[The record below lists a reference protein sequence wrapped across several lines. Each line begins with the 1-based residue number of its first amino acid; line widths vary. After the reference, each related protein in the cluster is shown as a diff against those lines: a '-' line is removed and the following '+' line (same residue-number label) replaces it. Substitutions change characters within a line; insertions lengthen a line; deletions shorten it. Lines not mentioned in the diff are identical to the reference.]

1 MRGPVRPYSRR
12 TMARPPSSA
21 PRGPIALATVVLAS
35 VALLACSDGTTDPA
49 GGDGSDAAVEDYAAE
64 LAAACTAADA
74 ALDALPSPPEEI
86 SPDDFAGEVARV
98 LEEEAEAARLLRPPD
113 DLADDHRAF
122 VRNTDDQVRAWRTVA
137 ETVGTDPD
145 AMSELSTQILELSLG
160 RDDLSTEMGV
170 DACRRDDR

>member
-1 MRGPVRPYSRR
+1 
-12 TMARPPSSA
+12 MARPLSSGA
-21 PRGPIALATVVLAS
+21 RRPITLATVALAS
-35 VALLACSDGTTDPA
+35 VVLAACIDDS
-49 GGDGSDAAVEDYAAE
+49 GGDLSGAASDAAAESYAADLE
-64 LAAACTAADA
+64 AACTAADA
-74 ALDALPSPPEEI
+74 ALDALPNPPEEI
-86 SPDDFAGEVARV
+86 APDDFAGEVARV
-98 LEEEAEAARLLRPPD
+98 LEEEAEAARRLRPPD

>member
-1 MRGPVRPYSRR
+1 M
-12 TMARPPSSA
+12 
-21 PRGPIALATVVLAS
+21 ALASLT
-35 VALLACSDGTTDPA
+35 LLACSDPAGDPA
-49 GGDGSDAAVEDYAAE
+49 GGDGSDAAVEDYATD

-86 SPDDFAGEVARV
+86 APDDFAGEVARV
-98 LEEEAEAARLLRPPD
+98 LEAEAEAVRRLRPPEE
-113 DLADDHRAF
+113 LADDHRAF